1 MSAPAY
7 TNDQGGGGA
16 ALHLGWKEYIKWR
29 ITAVN
34 VPHKLYDLDPSTKYG
49 NGRIVEICQISLY
62 GISHS
67 PKSE

>member
-1 MSAPAY
+1 MSAPAC
-7 TNDQGGGGA
+7 TNDQGGKAGFA
-16 ALHLGWKEYIKWR
+16 SGWKEYIKWR

-67 PKSE
+67 QKPE